1 MKLHLPI
8 MMALFAVANYAQAD
22 ERLAFSLGDTDCTLT
37 EGATWDASELKLTVE
52 DVAFSTVGIKDYTNF
67 SISFS
72 ANISEIKSDYA
83 QLLIIKDGGSNNGD
97 TDGKYPGQSAGET
110 GTMRFV
116 CSKKYTSSTSSTSST
131 SPLLRTPQEPPA
143 GGPGSS
149 YVEVPEGKLATNF
162 MEAESEAS
170 ILSSMGA
177 NLVDK
182 TLIYGEHTFTLVF
195 EDEYVT
201 VYSNNEAS
209 DYNQLFKTTFYSNNA
224 NGLSFFEKITTQT
237 FPNGELEEQL
247 EYAGFDITFIKGATN
262 IAFYNG
268 DITKPIPEPTTATL
282 GLMALAGL
290 MARRRRAS
298 R

>member
-1 MKLHLPI
+1 MKLHLPSSVLTIVLI
-8 MMALFAVANYAQAD
+8 MSCGITQAD
-22 ERLAFSLGDTDCTLT
+22 ERLAFSLGNTDCTLT

-83 QLLIIKDGGSNNGD
+83 QLLIIKDGGSKNGD
-97 TDGKYPGQSAGET
+97 TDGYYPGQSAGET

-116 CSKKYTSSTSSTSST
+116 CSKKYTSSTS
-131 SPLLRTPQEPPA
+131 PLLRMMEPPP

-149 YVEVPEGKLATNF
+149 YVEVAEGTLATNF
-162 MEAESEAS
+162 VEAELEES
-170 ILSSMGA
+170 IISSMGA
-177 NLVDK
+177 NLVDD

-201 VYSNNEAS
+201 VYSNNEDS
-209 DYNQLFKTTFYSNNA
+209 DYNQLFKTTFYSSNA

-237 FPNGELEEQL
+237 FPDGELAGQL
-247 EYAGFDITFIKGATN
+247 EYAGFDITFIEGATN

-290 MARRRRAS
+290 MARRRRK
-298 R
+298 

>member
-1 MKLHLPI
+1 MKLHLPSSVLTIVLI
-8 MMALFAVANYAQAD
+8 MSCGITQAD

-37 EGATWDASELKLTVE
+37 EGATWDVSELKLTVE

-72 ANISEIKSDYA
+72 ANISQFEGDYA
-83 QLLIIKDGGSNNGD
+83 QLLIIKDGGSKNGD
-97 TDGKYPGQSAGET
+97 TDGEYPGQSAGET

-116 CSKKYTSSTSSTSST
+116 CSKKYTSSTSSTS
-131 SPLLRTPQEPPA
+131 PLLRIPQEPPP

-149 YVEVPEGKLATNF
+149 YVEVAEGKLATNF
-162 MEAESEAS
+162 MEAELEES

-177 NLVDK
+177 NLVDAN
-182 TLIYGEHTFTLVF
+182 LIYGEHTFTLVF

-201 VYSNNEAS
+201 VYSNNGDS
-209 DYNQLFKTTFYSNNA
+209 DYNQLFKTTFYSKNA

-237 FPNGELEEQL
+237 FPNGELAGQL
-247 EYAGFDITFIKGATN
+247 EYSGFDITFIEGATN

>member
-22 ERLAFSLGDTDCTLT
+22 DRLIFELGNKDKTLA
-37 EGATWDASELKLTVE
+37 EGAVWTAKFATLTVE

-72 ANISEIKSDYA
+72 ATISEITGDYA
-83 QLLIIKDGGSNNGD
+83 QLLIIRDGGSKID
-97 TDGKYPGQSAGET
+97 DDDGKYPGSYVGEA

-116 CSKKYTSSTSSTSST
+116 CSKKYTSSTSSTS
-131 SPLLRTPQEPPA
+131 PLLRTPQEPPP

-149 YVEVPEGKLATNF
+149 YEDVPGGKLATNF
-162 MEAESEAS
+162 MEAELEES

-177 NLVDK
+177 NLVDAN
-182 TLIYGEHTFTLVF
+182 LIYGEHTFTLVF

-224 NGLSFFEKITTQT
+224 DGQSFLKKSRHKCV
-237 FPNGELEEQL
+237 L
-247 EYAGFDITFIKGATN
+247 
-262 IAFYNG
+262 
-268 DITKPIPEPTTATL
+268 TAN
-282 GLMALAGL
+282 
-290 MARRRRAS
+290 
-298 R
+298 